1 MNNNRRLNHSS
12 WDCKYHVVWIP
23 KYRKKIIY
31 GHIRK
36 YLGEV
41 FKELALQKESE
52 IMEGHLMGDH
62 VHILIAILQ
71 NIRYHRLSAILKEKA
86 LFI

>member
-62 VHILIAILQ
+62 VHILIAIPPKYSVSQ
-71 NIRYHRLSAILKEKA
+71 VIGYIKGKR
-86 LFI
+86 